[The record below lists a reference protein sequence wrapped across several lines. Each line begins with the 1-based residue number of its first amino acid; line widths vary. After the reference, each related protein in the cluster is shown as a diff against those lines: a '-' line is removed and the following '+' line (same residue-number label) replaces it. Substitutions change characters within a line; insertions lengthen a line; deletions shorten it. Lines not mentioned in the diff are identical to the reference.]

1 MSTIDDALL
10 VLHKTGP
17 EFAGGL
23 SNHGPMAADAL
34 FALGRAEL
42 VMPWVERYVR
52 ELDVHPQ
59 ARRSIVRDDWR
70 GALGDHRR
78 VGDWIAFFDTE
89 LADRSWQSVLDEWAG
104 ELAGGFVAA
113 GTHGLIRT
121 GHAARMLSAAET
133 PGRVHELAEG
143 LGFWAA
149 RYQRLPER
157 RGAPGQLAPSE
168 AIREVE
174 RVRADEQVTEGLIT
188 DQLRPLETHDSF
200 PAVANL
206 VTARAR
212 DPGFLSDL
220 TETFARVYLANV
232 DQTGE
237 VIGFIHS
244 VTSPSAV
251 RLITPHVSAA
261 TAETLS
267 RYAWQAAAALYAAMG
282 RNGPVEVPVEPPAAS
297 ADDLASAAAATND
310 PHAIKFTEACLR
322 EYDVNPNPVYLA
334 AAADA
339 TARLQPSG

>member
-10 VLHKTGP
+10 VLHDTGP
-17 EFAGGL
+17 EFGGGL

-34 FALGRAEL
+34 IALGCADL
-42 VMPWVERYVR
+42 VMPWVEQYVR
-52 ELDVHPQ
+52 ELDVHPE
-59 ARRSIVRDDWR
+59 ARLPILRDDWR

-78 VGDWIAFFDTE
+78 VGDWIAFFDSE
-89 LADRSWQSVLDEWAG
+89 LRDRPWRSVLDQWAG
-104 ELAGGFVAA
+104 DLAGGFVAA

-121 GHAARMLSAAET
+121 GHAARMLDEAET
-133 PGRVHELAEG
+133 PGRLHELAEG

-157 RGAPGQLAPSE
+157 HGAPGRLAPSE

-174 RVRADEQVTEGLIT
+174 RIQPEQQVTEGLIT
-188 DQLRPLETHDSF
+188 DQLRPLETDASF
-200 PAVANL
+200 AGVADL
-206 VTARAR
+206 VSARAG

-232 DQTGE
+232 EETGD

-251 RLITPHVSAA
+251 RLIAPHVSAA
-261 TAETLS
+261 SAESLG

-282 RNGPVEVPVEPPAAS
+282 RYGPIETAVDPPADS
-297 ADDLASAAAATND
+297 MEELAAAAAATND

-322 EYDVNPNPVYLA
+322 EYAVNPDPVYLA
-334 AAADA
+334 SAADA
-339 TARLQPSG
+339 TRRLRPAG